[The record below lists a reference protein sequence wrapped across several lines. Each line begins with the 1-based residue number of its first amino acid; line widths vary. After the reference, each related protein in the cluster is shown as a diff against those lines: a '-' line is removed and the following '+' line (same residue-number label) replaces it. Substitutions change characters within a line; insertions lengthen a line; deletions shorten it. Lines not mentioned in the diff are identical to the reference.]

1 MATRKGNRVLDY
13 ANTRLKCSDK
23 IASIGAH
30 SARIGG
36 FTMKKKLR
44 LLIFLCLLVC
54 LTGCK
59 VTIGGSIEEMQSRFK
74 VLERL
79 YPTENVESLFEKF
92 PDGFSVVNLW
102 IYDNTELSVEVK
114 GNPDTHQVTGVIV
127 QRPIQV
133 EENMVEEYKK
143 AIYFDNGQMK
153 MEDGSQVPEEFKDF
167 RFLFQSFHF
176 KESFFETATY
186 NAKKTSYTPGT
197 SNYFISYYAKNEE
210 LAKYLK
216 VPEDSQLKV
225 QFDGDFKDDEEHKFK
240 RTISIEATK
249 QIILVSEIIRAE

>member
-1 MATRKGNRVLDY
+1 
-13 ANTRLKCSDK
+13 
-23 IASIGAH
+23 
-30 SARIGG
+30 
-36 FTMKKKLR
+36 MKKKLR
-44 LLIFLCLLVC
+44 LLIFLCLLAC

-79 YPTENVESLFEKF
+79 YPTENVEDLFEKF

-102 IYDNTELSVEVK
+102 LSDNTELRVEVK
-114 GNPDTHQVTGVIV
+114 GNPDTHQVTGIIV

-133 EENMVEEYKK
+133 EENMVEEYEK
-143 AIYFDNGQMK
+143 AIYFQEGQMK
-153 MEDGSQVPEEFKDF
+153 MEDGSEVPEEFKNF

-197 SNYFISYYAKNEE
+197 SNYFISYFAKNEE

-225 QFDGDFKDDEEHKFK
+225 NFEGDLQADEEHRFT
-240 RTISIEATK
+240 RTVDVEAVDSRK
-249 QIILVSEIIRAE
+249 SFFEKIHAE

>member
-1 MATRKGNRVLDY
+1 
-13 ANTRLKCSDK
+13 
-23 IASIGAH
+23 
-30 SARIGG
+30 
-36 FTMKKKLR
+36 MKKKLR
-44 LLIFLCLLVC
+44 LLIFLCLLAC

-59 VTIGGSIEEMQSRFK
+59 VTISGSIEEMQSRFK

-79 YPTENVESLFEKF
+79 YPTENVEDLFEKF
-92 PDGFSVVNLW
+92 PEGFSVVNLW
-102 IYDNTELSVEVK
+102 LYNNTELRVEVK
-114 GNPDTHQVTGVIV
+114 GDPDTHQVTGIIV

-133 EENMVEEYKK
+133 EENMPEKYEK
-143 AIYFDNGQMK
+143 AIYFEKGQMK

-225 QFDGDFKDDEEHKFK
+225 QFEGDLQDDEEHRFT
-240 RTISIEATK
+240 RIVDVEAVDSRK
-249 QIILVSEIIRAE
+249 SFFEKIHAE

>member
-1 MATRKGNRVLDY
+1 
-13 ANTRLKCSDK
+13 
-23 IASIGAH
+23 
-30 SARIGG
+30 
-36 FTMKKKLR
+36 MKKKLR
-44 LLIFLCLLVC
+44 LLIFLCLIVF

-79 YPTENVESLFEKF
+79 YPTENVEDLFEKF

-102 IYDNTELSVEVK
+102 LSDNTELRVEVK
-114 GNPDTHQVTGVIV
+114 GNPDTHQVTGTIV

-133 EENMVEEYKK
+133 EENMPEKYKK
-143 AIYFDNGQMK
+143 AIYFEKGQMK
-153 MEDGSQVPEEFKDF
+153 MEDGSEVPEEFKNF

-197 SNYFISYYAKNEE
+197 SNYFISYYAKNAE

-225 QFDGDFKDDEEHKFK
+225 QFEGDLQADEEHRFT
-240 RTISIEATK
+240 RIVDVEAVDSRK
-249 QIILVSEIIRAE
+249 SFFEKIHAE

>member
-1 MATRKGNRVLDY
+1 
-13 ANTRLKCSDK
+13 
-23 IASIGAH
+23 
-30 SARIGG
+30 
-36 FTMKKKLR
+36 MKKKLR
-44 LLIFLCLLVC
+44 LLIFLCLIVC

-79 YPTENVESLFEKF
+79 YPTENVEDLFEKF
-92 PDGFSVVNLW
+92 PNGFSVVNLW
-102 IYDNTELSVEVK
+102 LSDNTELRVEVK
-114 GNPDTHQVTGVIV
+114 GNPDTHQVTGIIV

-133 EENMVEEYKK
+133 EENMPEKYKK
-143 AIYFDNGQMK
+143 AIYFENGQMK

-197 SNYFISYYAKNEE
+197 SNYFISYYAKNAE

-225 QFDGDFKDDEEHKFK
+225 QFEGDLQADEEHRFT
-240 RTISIEATK
+240 RIVDVEAVDSRK
-249 QIILVSEIIRAE
+249 SFFEKIHAE

>member
-1 MATRKGNRVLDY
+1 MATRKGHRVLDH
-13 ANTRLKCSDK
+13 AKIRLKCSDK
-23 IASIGAH
+23 IDSIGTH

-36 FTMKKKLR
+36 ITMKKKLR

-79 YPTENVESLFEKF
+79 YPTENIEDLFEKF

-102 IYDNTELSVEVK
+102 LSDNTELLVEVK
-114 GNPDTHQVTGVIV
+114 GNPDTHHVTGVIV

-143 AIYFDNGQMK
+143 AIYFENGQMK

-176 KESFFETATY
+176 KESFFDTATY

-225 QFDGDFKDDEEHKFK
+225 QFEGDLQADEEHRFT
-240 RTISIEATK
+240 RIVDVEAVDSRK
-249 QIILVSEIIRAE
+249 SFFEKIHAE

>member
-1 MATRKGNRVLDY
+1 
-13 ANTRLKCSDK
+13 
-23 IASIGAH
+23 
-30 SARIGG
+30 
-36 FTMKKKLR
+36 MKKKLR

-54 LTGCK
+54 LIGCK

-79 YPTENVESLFEKF
+79 YPTENVEDLFEKF
-92 PDGFSVVNLW
+92 PEGFSVVNLW
-102 IYDNTELSVEVK
+102 LYNNTELRVEVK
-114 GNPDTHQVTGVIV
+114 GNPDTHQVTGIIV

-133 EENMVEEYKK
+133 EENMPQKYEK
-143 AIYFDNGQMK
+143 AIYFEKGQMK

-176 KESFFETATY
+176 KENFFETATY

-197 SNYFISYYAKNEE
+197 SNYFISYYAKNAE

-225 QFDGDFKDDEEHKFK
+225 QFEGDLQADEEHRFT
-240 RTISIEATK
+240 RIVDVEAVDSRK
-249 QIILVSEIIRAE
+249 SFFEKIHAE

>member
-1 MATRKGNRVLDY
+1 
-13 ANTRLKCSDK
+13 
-23 IASIGAH
+23 
-30 SARIGG
+30 
-36 FTMKKKLR
+36 MKKKLR

-79 YPTENVESLFEKF
+79 YPTENVEDLFEKF

-102 IYDNTELSVEVK
+102 LSDNTELRVEVK
-114 GNPDTHQVTGVIV
+114 GNPDTHQVTGIIV

-133 EENMVEEYKK
+133 EENMPEKYKK
-143 AIYFDNGQMK
+143 AIYFEKGQMK

-197 SNYFISYYAKNEE
+197 SNYFISYYAKNAE

-225 QFDGDFKDDEEHKFK
+225 QFEGDLQADEEHRFT
-240 RTISIEATK
+240 RIVDVEAVDSRK
-249 QIILVSEIIRAE
+249 SFFEKIHAE

>member
-1 MATRKGNRVLDY
+1 
-13 ANTRLKCSDK
+13 
-23 IASIGAH
+23 
-30 SARIGG
+30 
-36 FTMKKKLR
+36 MKKKVR
-44 LLIFLCLLVC
+44 LLIFLCLIVF

-79 YPTENVESLFEKF
+79 YPTENVEDLFEKF
-92 PDGFSVVNLW
+92 PNGFSVVNLW
-102 IYDNTELSVEVK
+102 LYNNTELRVEVK
-114 GNPDTHQVTGVIV
+114 GNPDTHQVTGIIV

-133 EENMVEEYKK
+133 EENMPEKYKK
-143 AIYFDNGQMK
+143 AIYFEKGQMK
-153 MEDGSQVPEEFKDF
+153 MEDGSQVPKEFKDF

-176 KESFFETATY
+176 KESFFETASY

-197 SNYFISYYAKNEE
+197 SNYFISYYAKNAE

-225 QFDGDFKDDEEHKFK
+225 QFEGDLQADEEHRFT
-240 RTISIEATK
+240 RIVDVEAVDSRK
-249 QIILVSEIIRAE
+249 SFFEKIHAE

>member
-1 MATRKGNRVLDY
+1 
-13 ANTRLKCSDK
+13 
-23 IASIGAH
+23 
-30 SARIGG
+30 
-36 FTMKKKLR
+36 MKKKLR
-44 LLIFLCLLVC
+44 LLIFICLIVC

-79 YPTENVESLFEKF
+79 YPTENVEGFFEKF

-127 QRPIQV
+127 RRPIQV

-176 KESFFETATY
+176 EESFFDTATY

-197 SNYFISYYAKNEE
+197 SNYFIS
-210 LAKYLK
+210 
-216 VPEDSQLKV
+216 
-225 QFDGDFKDDEEHKFK
+225 
-240 RTISIEATK
+240 
-249 QIILVSEIIRAE
+249 

>member
-1 MATRKGNRVLDY
+1 
-13 ANTRLKCSDK
+13 
-23 IASIGAH
+23 
-30 SARIGG
+30 
-36 FTMKKKLR
+36 MKKKLR

-79 YPTENVESLFEKF
+79 YPTENVEDLFEKF

-102 IYDNTELSVEVK
+102 LYNNTELRVEVK
-114 GNPDTHQVTGVIV
+114 GNPDTHQVTGIIV

-133 EENMVEEYKK
+133 EENIPEKYKK
-143 AIYFDNGQMK
+143 AIYFEKGQMK
-153 MEDGSQVPEEFKDF
+153 MEDGSQVPKEFKDF

-176 KESFFETATY
+176 KESFFETASY

-197 SNYFISYYAKNEE
+197 SNYFISYYAKNAE

-225 QFDGDFKDDEEHKFK
+225 QFEGDLQADEEHRFT
-240 RTISIEATK
+240 RIVDVEAVDSRK
-249 QIILVSEIIRAE
+249 SFFEKIHAE

>member
-1 MATRKGNRVLDY
+1 
-13 ANTRLKCSDK
+13 
-23 IASIGAH
+23 
-30 SARIGG
+30 
-36 FTMKKKLR
+36 MKKKLR
-44 LLIFLCLLVC
+44 LLIFLCLIVC

-79 YPTENVESLFEKF
+79 YPTENVEDLFEKF

-102 IYDNTELSVEVK
+102 LYNNTELRVEVK
-114 GNPDTHQVTGVIV
+114 GNPDTHQVTGIIV

-133 EENMVEEYKK
+133 EENMPQKYEK
-143 AIYFDNGQMK
+143 AIYFEKGQMK
-153 MEDGSQVPEEFKDF
+153 IEDGSQVTKEFKDF

-176 KESFFETATY
+176 EESFFDTATF
-186 NAKKTSYTPGT
+186 NVKKTSYTPGT
-197 SNYFISYYAKNEE
+197 SNYFISYYAKNAE

-225 QFDGDFKDDEEHKFK
+225 QFEGDLQADEEHRFT
-240 RTISIEATK
+240 RIVDVEAVDSRK
-249 QIILVSEIIRAE
+249 SFFEKIHAE

>member
-1 MATRKGNRVLDY
+1 
-13 ANTRLKCSDK
+13 
-23 IASIGAH
+23 
-30 SARIGG
+30 
-36 FTMKKKLR
+36 MKKKLR
-44 LLIFLCLLVC
+44 LLIFICLIVC

-79 YPTENVESLFEKF
+79 YPTENVEDLFEKF
-92 PDGFSVVNLW
+92 PDGFNVVNLW
-102 IYDNTELSVEVK
+102 LYDNTELRVEVK
-114 GNPDTHQVTGVIV
+114 GNSDTHQVAGVIV
-127 QRPIQV
+127 RRPIQV

-197 SNYFISYYAKNEE
+197 SNYFTSYYAKNAE

-249 QIILVSEIIRAE
+249 QIMLVSEIIRAE

>member
-1 MATRKGNRVLDY
+1 
-13 ANTRLKCSDK
+13 
-23 IASIGAH
+23 
-30 SARIGG
+30 
-36 FTMKKKLR
+36 MKKKLR
-44 LLIFLCLLVC
+44 LLIFLCLLAC

-79 YPTENVESLFEKF
+79 YPTENVEDLFEKF

-102 IYDNTELSVEVK
+102 LYNNTELRVEVK
-114 GNPDTHQVTGVIV
+114 GDPDTHQVTGIIV

-133 EENMVEEYKK
+133 EENMPQKYKK

-176 KESFFETATY
+176 KESFFDTATY

-197 SNYFISYYAKNEE
+197 SNYFISYYAKNAE

-216 VPEDSQLKV
+216 VPEDSQLKI
-225 QFDGDFKDDEEHKFK
+225 QFGGDITDDEEHRFK
-240 RTISIEATK
+240 RTISIEATE
-249 QIILVSEIIRAE
+249 QIMLVSEIIRAE

>member
-1 MATRKGNRVLDY
+1 
-13 ANTRLKCSDK
+13 
-23 IASIGAH
+23 
-30 SARIGG
+30 
-36 FTMKKKLR
+36 MKKKLR
-44 LLIFLCLLVC
+44 LLIFLCLLAC

-79 YPTENVESLFEKF
+79 YPTENVEDLFEKF

-102 IYDNTELSVEVK
+102 LYNNTELRVEVK
-114 GNPDTHQVTGVIV
+114 GNPDTHQVTGIIV

-133 EENMVEEYKK
+133 EENMPEKYKK
-143 AIYFDNGQMK
+143 AIYFEKGQMK

-176 KESFFETATY
+176 KESFFETASY

-197 SNYFISYYAKNEE
+197 SNYFISYYAKNAE

-225 QFDGDFKDDEEHKFK
+225 QFEGDLQADEEHRFT
-240 RTISIEATK
+240 RIVDVEAVDSRK
-249 QIILVSEIIRAE
+249 SFFEKIHAE

>member
-1 MATRKGNRVLDY
+1 
-13 ANTRLKCSDK
+13 
-23 IASIGAH
+23 
-30 SARIGG
+30 
-36 FTMKKKLR
+36 MKKKLR
-44 LLIFLCLLVC
+44 LLIFLCLIVC

-79 YPTENVESLFEKF
+79 YPIENVEDLFEKF

-102 IYDNTELSVEVK
+102 LYNNTELRVEVK
-114 GNPDTHQVTGVIV
+114 GNPDTHQVTGIIV

-133 EENMVEEYKK
+133 EENMPQKYEK
-143 AIYFDNGQMK
+143 AIYFENGQMK
-153 MEDGSQVPEEFKDF
+153 MEDGSQVPKEFKDF

-197 SNYFISYYAKNEE
+197 SNYFISYYAKNAE

-225 QFDGDFKDDEEHKFK
+225 QFGGDITDDEEHRFK
-240 RTISIEATK
+240 RTISIEPTE
-249 QIILVSEIIRAE
+249 QIMLVSEIIRAE

>member
-1 MATRKGNRVLDY
+1 
-13 ANTRLKCSDK
+13 
-23 IASIGAH
+23 
-30 SARIGG
+30 
-36 FTMKKKLR
+36 MKKKLR

-79 YPTENVESLFEKF
+79 YPTENVEDLFEKF

-127 QRPIQV
+127 RRPIQV

-186 NAKKTSYTPGT
+186 NAKKTSYTPGA
-197 SNYFISYYAKNEE
+197 SNYFISYYAKNAE

-225 QFDGDFKDDEEHKFK
+225 QFEGDLQADEEHRFT
-240 RTISIEATK
+240 RIVDVEAVDSRK
-249 QIILVSEIIRAE
+249 SFFEKIHAE

>member
-1 MATRKGNRVLDY
+1 
-13 ANTRLKCSDK
+13 
-23 IASIGAH
+23 
-30 SARIGG
+30 
-36 FTMKKKLR
+36 MKKKLR
-44 LLIFLCLLVC
+44 LLIFLCLLVF

-79 YPTENVESLFEKF
+79 YPTENVEDLFEKF

-102 IYDNTELSVEVK
+102 LYNNTELRVEVK
-114 GNPDTHQVTGVIV
+114 GNPDTHQVTGMIV

-133 EENMVEEYKK
+133 EENMPEKYKK
-143 AIYFDNGQMK
+143 AIYFEKGQMK
-153 MEDGSQVPEEFKDF
+153 MEDGSQVPKEFKDF

-197 SNYFISYYAKNEE
+197 SNYFISYYAKNAE

-225 QFDGDFKDDEEHKFK
+225 QFEGDLQADEEHRFT
-240 RTISIEATK
+240 RIVDVEAVDSRK
-249 QIILVSEIIRAE
+249 SFFEKIHAE

>member
-1 MATRKGNRVLDY
+1 
-13 ANTRLKCSDK
+13 
-23 IASIGAH
+23 
-30 SARIGG
+30 
-36 FTMKKKLR
+36 MKKKLR
-44 LLIFLCLLVC
+44 LLIFLCLIVC

-79 YPTENVESLFEKF
+79 YPIENVEDLFEKF

-102 IYDNTELSVEVK
+102 LYNNTELRVEVK
-114 GNPDTHQVTGVIV
+114 GNPDTHQVTGIIV

-133 EENMVEEYKK
+133 EENMPQKYEK
-143 AIYFDNGQMK
+143 AIYFENGQMK
-153 MEDGSQVPEEFKDF
+153 MEDGSQVPKEFKDF

-197 SNYFISYYAKNEE
+197 SNYFISYYAKNAE

-225 QFDGDFKDDEEHKFK
+225 QFGGDITDDEEHRFK
-240 RTISIEATK
+240 RTISIEATE
-249 QIILVSEIIRAE
+249 QIMLVSEIIRAE

>member
-1 MATRKGNRVLDY
+1 
-13 ANTRLKCSDK
+13 
-23 IASIGAH
+23 
-30 SARIGG
+30 
-36 FTMKKKLR
+36 MKKKLR
-44 LLIFLCLLVC
+44 LLIFLCLIVC

-79 YPTENVESLFEKF
+79 YPIENVEDLFEKF

-102 IYDNTELSVEVK
+102 LYNNTELRVEVK
-114 GNPDTHQVTGVIV
+114 GNPDTHQVTGIIV

-133 EENMVEEYKK
+133 EENMPQKYEK
-143 AIYFDNGQMK
+143 AIYFENGQMK
-153 MEDGSQVPEEFKDF
+153 MEDGSQVPKEFKDF

-197 SNYFISYYAKNEE
+197 SNYFISYYAKNAE

-225 QFDGDFKDDEEHKFK
+225 QFEGDLQDDEEHRFTRIVDVEDVDSRKSFFEK
-240 RTISIEATK
+240 IH
-249 QIILVSEIIRAE
+249 AE

>member
-1 MATRKGNRVLDY
+1 
-13 ANTRLKCSDK
+13 
-23 IASIGAH
+23 
-30 SARIGG
+30 
-36 FTMKKKLR
+36 MKKKLR
-44 LLIFLCLLVC
+44 LLIFLCLIVC

-79 YPTENVESLFEKF
+79 YPIENVEDLFEKF

-102 IYDNTELSVEVK
+102 LYNNTELRVEVK
-114 GNPDTHQVTGVIV
+114 GNPDTHQVTGIIV

-133 EENMVEEYKK
+133 EENMPQKYEK
-143 AIYFDNGQMK
+143 AIYFENGQMK
-153 MEDGSQVPEEFKDF
+153 MEDGSQVPKEFKDF

-197 SNYFISYYAKNEE
+197 SNYFISYYAKNAE

-225 QFDGDFKDDEEHKFK
+225 QFEGDLQDDEEHRFT
-240 RTISIEATK
+240 RIVDVEAVDSRK
-249 QIILVSEIIRAE
+249 SFFEKIHAE

>member
-1 MATRKGNRVLDY
+1 
-13 ANTRLKCSDK
+13 
-23 IASIGAH
+23 
-30 SARIGG
+30 
-36 FTMKKKLR
+36 MKKKLR
-44 LLIFLCLLVC
+44 LLILLCLLAC

-79 YPTENVESLFEKF
+79 YPTENVEDLFEKF

-102 IYDNTELSVEVK
+102 LYDNTELRVEVK
-114 GNPDTHQVTGVIV
+114 GNPDTHQVTGIIV

-133 EENMVEEYKK
+133 EENMPQKYEK
-143 AIYFDNGQMK
+143 AIYFENGQMK
-153 MEDGSQVPEEFKDF
+153 MEDGSQVPKEFKDF

-197 SNYFISYYAKNEE
+197 SNYFISYYAKNAE

-225 QFDGDFKDDEEHKFK
+225 QFEGDLQDDEEHRFTRIVDVEDVDSRKSFFEK
-240 RTISIEATK
+240 IH
-249 QIILVSEIIRAE
+249 AE

>member
-1 MATRKGNRVLDY
+1 
-13 ANTRLKCSDK
+13 
-23 IASIGAH
+23 
-30 SARIGG
+30 
-36 FTMKKKLR
+36 MKKKLR
-44 LLIFLCLLVC
+44 LLIFLCLIVC

-79 YPTENVESLFEKF
+79 YPTENIEDLFEKF

-102 IYDNTELSVEVK
+102 LSDNTELLVEVK
-114 GNPDTHQVTGVIV
+114 GNPDTHQVTGIIV

-133 EENMVEEYKK
+133 EENMPEKYKK
-143 AIYFDNGQMK
+143 AIYFEKGQMK
-153 MEDGSQVPEEFKDF
+153 MEDGSQVPKEFKDF

-176 KESFFETATY
+176 EESFFDTATF
-186 NAKKTSYTPGT
+186 NVKKTSYTPGT
-197 SNYFISYYAKNEE
+197 SNYFISYYAKNAE

-225 QFDGDFKDDEEHKFK
+225 QFEGDLQADEEHRFT
-240 RTISIEATK
+240 RIVDVEAVDSRK
-249 QIILVSEIIRAE
+249 SFFEKIHAE

>member
-1 MATRKGNRVLDY
+1 
-13 ANTRLKCSDK
+13 
-23 IASIGAH
+23 
-30 SARIGG
+30 
-36 FTMKKKLR
+36 MKKKLR
-44 LLIFLCLLVC
+44 LLIFLCLLAC

-79 YPTENVESLFEKF
+79 YPTENVEDLFEKF

-102 IYDNTELSVEVK
+102 LDNNTELRVEVK
-114 GNPDTHQVTGVIV
+114 GNPDTHQVTGIIV

-133 EENMVEEYKK
+133 EENMPEKYKK
-143 AIYFDNGQMK
+143 AIYFEKGQMK
-153 MEDGSQVPEEFKDF
+153 MEDGSQVPKEFKDF

-176 KESFFETATY
+176 KESFFETASY

-197 SNYFISYYAKNEE
+197 SNYFISYYAKNAE

-225 QFDGDFKDDEEHKFK
+225 QFEGDLQADEEHRFT
-240 RTISIEATK
+240 RIVDVEAVDSRK
-249 QIILVSEIIRAE
+249 SFFEKIHAE

>member
-1 MATRKGNRVLDY
+1 
-13 ANTRLKCSDK
+13 
-23 IASIGAH
+23 
-30 SARIGG
+30 
-36 FTMKKKLR
+36 MKKMRFLS
-44 LLIFLCLLVC
+44 ILCLILC
-54 LTGCK
+54 LAGCK
-59 VTIGGSIEEMQSRFK
+59 VTIGGSIEDMQSRFK

-79 YPTENVESLFEKF
+79 YPTENVEDLFEKF

-102 IYDNTELSVEVK
+102 LSDNTELRVEVK
-114 GNPDTHQVTGVIV
+114 GNPDTHQVTGIIG

-133 EENMVEEYKK
+133 EENMPEKYKK
-143 AIYFDNGQMK
+143 AIYFEKGQMK
-153 MEDGSQVPEEFKDF
+153 MEDGSEVPEEFKNF

-176 KESFFETATY
+176 KESFFDTATF
-186 NAKKTSYTPGT
+186 NVKKTHYTPGT
-197 SNYFISYYAKNEE
+197 SNYFISYYAKNAE

-225 QFDGDFKDDEEHKFK
+225 QFEGDLQADEEHKFK

>member
-1 MATRKGNRVLDY
+1 
-13 ANTRLKCSDK
+13 
-23 IASIGAH
+23 
-30 SARIGG
+30 
-36 FTMKKKLR
+36 MKKKLR
-44 LLIFLCLLVC
+44 LLILLCLLAC

-79 YPTENVESLFEKF
+79 YPTENVEDLFEKF

-102 IYDNTELSVEVK
+102 LYDNTELRVEVK
-114 GNPDTHQVTGVIV
+114 GNPDTHQVTGTIG

-133 EENMVEEYKK
+133 EENMVEEYEK
-143 AIYFDNGQMK
+143 AIYFEKGQMK
-153 MEDGSQVPEEFKDF
+153 MEDGSEVPEEFKDF

-176 KESFFETATY
+176 KESFFDTATY

-225 QFDGDFKDDEEHKFK
+225 QFEGDLQDDEEHRFTRIVDVEDVDSRKSFFEK
-240 RTISIEATK
+240 IH
-249 QIILVSEIIRAE
+249 AE

>member
-1 MATRKGNRVLDY
+1 
-13 ANTRLKCSDK
+13 
-23 IASIGAH
+23 
-30 SARIGG
+30 
-36 FTMKKKLR
+36 MKKKLR
-44 LLIFLCLLVC
+44 LLIFLCLIVC

-79 YPTENVESLFEKF
+79 YPTENVEDLFEKF

-102 IYDNTELSVEVK
+102 LSENTELSVEVK
-114 GNPDTHQVTGVIV
+114 GNPDTHRVTGIIAQRAV
-127 QRPIQV
+127 QV
-133 EENMVEEYKK
+133 KENMPEKYEK

-197 SNYFISYYAKNEE
+197 SNYFISYYAKNAE

-225 QFDGDFKDDEEHKFK
+225 KFEGDLQADEEHRFT
-240 RTISIEATK
+240 RTIDVEAVGSRK
-249 QIILVSEIIRAE
+249 SFFEKIHAE

>member
-1 MATRKGNRVLDY
+1 
-13 ANTRLKCSDK
+13 
-23 IASIGAH
+23 
-30 SARIGG
+30 
-36 FTMKKKLR
+36 MKKKLR

>member
-1 MATRKGNRVLDY
+1 
-13 ANTRLKCSDK
+13 
-23 IASIGAH
+23 
-30 SARIGG
+30 
-36 FTMKKKLR
+36 MKKKLR
-44 LLIFLCLLVC
+44 FLIFFCLLAC

-59 VTIGGSIEEMQSRFK
+59 VNIDGSIEEMQSRFK

-79 YPTENVESLFEKF
+79 YPIENVEDLFEKF
-92 PDGFSVVNLW
+92 PNGFNVVNLW
-102 IYDNTELSVEVK
+102 LYDNTELRVEVK
-114 GNPDTHQVTGVIV
+114 GNPDTHQVTGIIV

-143 AIYFDNGQMK
+143 AIYFEKGQMK

-176 KESFFETATY
+176 EESFFDTATY

-197 SNYFISYYAKNEE
+197 SNYFISYYVKNEE

-225 QFDGDFKDDEEHKFK
+225 QFGGDITDDEEHRFK
-240 RTISIEATK
+240 RTIRIEATE
-249 QIILVSEIIRAE
+249 QIMLVSEIIRAE

>member
-1 MATRKGNRVLDY
+1 
-13 ANTRLKCSDK
+13 
-23 IASIGAH
+23 
-30 SARIGG
+30 
-36 FTMKKKLR
+36 MKKKLR
-44 LLIFLCLLVC
+44 LLIFLCLIVC

-79 YPTENVESLFEKF
+79 YPTENVEDLFEKF
-92 PDGFSVVNLW
+92 PEGFSVVNLW
-102 IYDNTELSVEVK
+102 LYNNTELRVEVK
-114 GNPDTHQVTGVIV
+114 GDPDTHQVTGIIV

-133 EENMVEEYKK
+133 EENMPEKYEK
-143 AIYFDNGQMK
+143 AIYFEKGQMK

-197 SNYFISYYAKNEE
+197 SNYFISYYAKNAE

-225 QFDGDFKDDEEHKFK
+225 QFEGDLQADEEHRFT
-240 RTISIEATK
+240 RIVDVEAVDSRK
-249 QIILVSEIIRAE
+249 SFFEKIHAE

>member
-1 MATRKGNRVLDY
+1 
-13 ANTRLKCSDK
+13 
-23 IASIGAH
+23 
-30 SARIGG
+30 
-36 FTMKKKLR
+36 MKKKLR
-44 LLIFLCLLVC
+44 LLIFLCLLVF

-74 VLERL
+74 GLERV
-79 YPTENVESLFEKF
+79 YPTENVEDLFEKF

-102 IYDNTELSVEVK
+102 LSDNTELRVEVK
-114 GNPDTHQVTGVIV
+114 GNPDTHQVTGIIV

-133 EENMVEEYKK
+133 EENMPEKYKK
-143 AIYFDNGQMK
+143 AIYFENGQMK

-197 SNYFISYYAKNEE
+197 SNYFISYYAKNAE

-225 QFDGDFKDDEEHKFK
+225 QFEGDLQADEEHRFT
-240 RTISIEATK
+240 RIVDVEAVDSRK
-249 QIILVSEIIRAE
+249 SFFEKIHAE

>member
-1 MATRKGNRVLDY
+1 
-13 ANTRLKCSDK
+13 
-23 IASIGAH
+23 
-30 SARIGG
+30 
-36 FTMKKKLR
+36 MKKKLR
-44 LLIFLCLLVC
+44 LLIFLCLLAC
-54 LTGCK
+54 LMGCK

-79 YPTENVESLFEKF
+79 YPTENVEDLFEKF

-102 IYDNTELSVEVK
+102 LYNNTELRVEVK
-114 GNPDTHQVTGVIV
+114 GNPDTHQVTGIIV

-133 EENMVEEYKK
+133 EENMPEKYKK
-143 AIYFDNGQMK
+143 AIYFEKGQMK
-153 MEDGSQVPEEFKDF
+153 MEDGSQVPKEFKDF

-176 KESFFETATY
+176 KESFFETASY

-197 SNYFISYYAKNEE
+197 SNYFISYYAKNAE

-225 QFDGDFKDDEEHKFK
+225 QFEGDLQADEEHRFT
-240 RTISIEATK
+240 RIVDVEAVDSRK
-249 QIILVSEIIRAE
+249 SFFEKIHAE

>member
-1 MATRKGNRVLDY
+1 
-13 ANTRLKCSDK
+13 
-23 IASIGAH
+23 
-30 SARIGG
+30 
-36 FTMKKKLR
+36 MKKKLR
-44 LLIFLCLLVC
+44 LLIFLCLLAC

-79 YPTENVESLFEKF
+79 YPTENVEDLFEKF

-102 IYDNTELSVEVK
+102 LYNNTELRVEVK
-114 GNPDTHQVTGVIV
+114 GNPDTHQVTGIIV

-133 EENMVEEYKK
+133 EENIPEKYKK
-143 AIYFDNGQMK
+143 AIYFEKGQMK
-153 MEDGSQVPEEFKDF
+153 MEDGSQVPKEFKDF

-197 SNYFISYYAKNEE
+197 SNYFISYFATNEE

-225 QFDGDFKDDEEHKFK
+225 QFEGDLQADEEHRFT
-240 RTISIEATK
+240 RTIDVEAVDSRK
-249 QIILVSEIIRAE
+249 SFFEKIHAE

>member
-1 MATRKGNRVLDY
+1 
-13 ANTRLKCSDK
+13 
-23 IASIGAH
+23 
-30 SARIGG
+30 
-36 FTMKKKLR
+36 MKKKVR

-79 YPTENVESLFEKF
+79 YPIENVEDLFEKF
-92 PDGFSVVNLW
+92 PNGFNVVNLW
-102 IYDNTELSVEVK
+102 LYDNTELRVEVK
-114 GNPDTHQVTGVIV
+114 GNPDTHQVTGIIV

-143 AIYFDNGQMK
+143 AIYFEKGQMK

-176 KESFFETATY
+176 EESFFDTATY

-197 SNYFISYYAKNEE
+197 SNYFISYYVKNEE

-216 VPEDSQLKV
+216 VPEDSQLKI
-225 QFDGDFKDDEEHKFK
+225 QFGGDIKDDEEHRFK
-240 RTISIEATK
+240 RTIRIEATE
-249 QIILVSEIIRAE
+249 QIMLVSEIIRAE